1 MNVEAIKTNDMYTTK
16 VNAGI
21 DMIGGESLSNEL
33 SELLKKGE
41 ISLARINES
50 V

>member
-21 DMIGGESLSNEL
+21 EWSLSSCIQVL
-33 SELLKKGE
+33 W
-41 ISLARINES
+41 
-50 V
+50 